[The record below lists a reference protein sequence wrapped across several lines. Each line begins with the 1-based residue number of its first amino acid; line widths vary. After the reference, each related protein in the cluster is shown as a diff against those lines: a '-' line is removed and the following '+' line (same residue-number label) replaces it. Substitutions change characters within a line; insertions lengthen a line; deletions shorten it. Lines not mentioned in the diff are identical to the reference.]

1 MNKIQ
6 AQVREFHEKFGVKI
20 NENPTMPELKER
32 ILRANLILEEALEF
46 VDAMGL
52 RVDVVDPLSGYART
66 SLDVFVKFELK
77 ELGPANLVD
86 AADAIADLNYVV
98 AGAAVTMGLDTE
110 TLGDEV
116 HRSNMS
122 KVWPDGT
129 VRHRESDG
137 KVLKPP
143 TYSPPNLESIIYP
156 QVCLNAN
163 DL

>member
-6 AQVREFHEKFGVKI
+6 TQVREFHEKFGVKI
-20 NENPTMPELKER
+20 NETPTMPDLKER

-46 VDAMGL
+46 VQALGL
-52 RVDVVDPLSGYART
+52 RIYWTGNNDPIISPDIEI
-66 SLDVFVKFELK
+66 S
-77 ELGPANLVD
+77 PNLVA

-98 AGAAVTMGLDTE
+98 EGAAVTLGLDSE
-110 TLGDEV
+110 KLGDEV

-129 VRHRESDG
+129 VKHRESDG

-143 TYSPPNLESIIYP
+143 TYSPPDLQSIIYP
-156 QVCLNAN
+156 KSITLHAN

>member
-20 NENPTMPELKER
+20 SENPTMPELKER

-46 VDAMGL
+46 IHAMGL
-52 RVDVVDPLSGYART
+52 YAR
-66 SLDVFVKFELK
+66 FQFGEWEIK
-77 ELGPANLVD
+77 ENFPAKPDLIA

-110 TLGDEV
+110 KLGDEV

>member
-46 VDAMGL
+46 VEAMGL
-52 RVDVVDPLSGYART
+52 KLEIVDGLDYTSFPVDQFCKIKLTDKGGSDLI
-66 SLDVFVKFELK
+66 S
-77 ELGPANLVD
+77 

-110 TLGDEV
+110 KLGDEV

-129 VRHRESDG
+129 VHHRESDG

-143 TYSPPNLESIIYP
+143 TYSPPDLESIIYP
-156 QVCLNAN
+156 QVSLNAN